1 MSEIIKF
8 IITYIIYF
16 LVCLAAMLPIAIF
29 HTRKMDKLISN
40 YFHEI
45 DESRAARLQ
54 NLKEVHAQVDEL
66 AKPVDETSESTDE
79 ISESVGEIDESAD
92 EIHESFDEIHKD
104 IGEIHKSFDS
114 INESLDRMNESM
126 DRTIEFKR
134 IISEYLDNKIK
145 RIEAREN
152 FCESQFWDEKNIH

>member
-1 MSEIIKF
+1 MSTIIEL
-8 IITYIIYF
+8 IITFVLYF
-16 LVCLAAMLPIAIF
+16 LVALAAALPLAIF

-40 YFHEI
+40 YFREI
-45 DESRAARLQ
+45 DESCAARLQ
-54 NLKEVHAQVDEL
+54 SLEEVHAQVDEL

-79 ISESVGEIDESAD
+79 M
-92 EIHESFDEIHKD
+92 HESFDEI
-104 IGEIHKSFDS
+104 G
-114 INESLDRMNESM
+114 ESLDRMNESL

-134 IISEYLDNKIK
+134 LISEYLDNKIK

>member
-1 MSEIIKF
+1 MSTIIEL
-8 IITYIIYF
+8 IITFVLYF
-16 LVCLAAMLPIAIF
+16 LVALAAALPLAIF

-40 YFHEI
+40 YFREI
-45 DESRAARLQ
+45 DESCAARLQ
-54 NLKEVHAQVDEL
+54 SLKEVHAQVDEL

-79 ISESVGEIDESAD
+79 MSESIGEIHEDIDEM
-92 EIHESFDEIHKD
+92 HESFDEIHED
-104 IGEIHKSFDS
+104 IGEIG
-114 INESLDRMNESM
+114 ESLDRMNESM

>member
-8 IITYIIYF
+8 IITYVIYF

-29 HTRKMDKLISN
+29 HTRQIEKLIDN
-40 YFHEI
+40 FFHEVN
-45 DESRAARLQ
+45 ESCAARLQ
-54 NLKEVHAQVDEL
+54 SLKEVHAQVDE
-66 AKPVDETSESTDE
+66 
-79 ISESVGEIDESAD
+79 
-92 EIHESFDEIHKD
+92 IHKPID
-104 IGEIHKSFDS
+104 KM
-114 INESLDRMNESM
+114 NESLDKMDESM

-134 IISEYLDNKIK
+134 LMRDYSNLKIK